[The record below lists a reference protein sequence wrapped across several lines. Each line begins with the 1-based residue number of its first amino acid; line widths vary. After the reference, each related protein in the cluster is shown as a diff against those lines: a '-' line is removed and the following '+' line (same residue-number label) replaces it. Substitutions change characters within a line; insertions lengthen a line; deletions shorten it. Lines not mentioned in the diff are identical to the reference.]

1 MEPHSNEAVPV
12 GSTSSMQGSPVSH
25 QSQRCHHSLGRP
37 CSLPRVAAALPPTL
51 PLLLSL
57 LASLSGRPFTE
68 GERRQGTPFA
78 CAASTCA
85 RRRRR
90 RRRRSVQH

>member
-1 MEPHSNEAVPV
+1 
-12 GSTSSMQGSPVSH
+12 MQGSPVSH
-25 QSQRCHHSLGRP
+25 QSQALATTRSGGP

-68 GERRQGTPFA
+68 GGATAGDTVCLRCFRPALDGGGGGGVEVFSIDLGEK
-78 CAASTCA
+78 
-85 RRRRR
+85 
-90 RRRRSVQH
+90 